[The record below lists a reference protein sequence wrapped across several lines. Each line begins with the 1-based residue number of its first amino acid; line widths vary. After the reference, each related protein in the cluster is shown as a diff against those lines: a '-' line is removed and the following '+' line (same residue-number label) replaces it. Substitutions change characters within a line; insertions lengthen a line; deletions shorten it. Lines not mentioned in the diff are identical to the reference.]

1 MGATTYPKTGGNAV
15 EHMFQFPRQAAR
27 MSGRDRLTDGEVPG
41 RQTLKRTP
49 SYEARA
55 ECCGHSTGL
64 LAQIQRGVQV
74 RHASV
79 RGSAGPTTSNR
90 KRLFW
95 ALPAPAYSVQRTTSN
110 LVAPTLPSPNGSG
123 GFSPEY
129 IRPKLLFGNGAIGDL
144 LNAYSVLKRDSL
156 SALPL
161 ANSHWANTYR
171 SRHRRL

>member
-27 MSGRDRLTDGEVPG
+27 LAGRDRLTDGEVIS

-55 ECCGHSTGL
+55 ECCSHSTGL

-123 GFSPEY
+123 GFSAFWVNRFE
-129 IRPKLLFGNGAIGDL
+129 RVLGAMAGRQ
-144 LNAYSVLKRDSL
+144 LNEAVRNSCWDL
-156 SALPL
+156 SAPSLVVRDAGLGSSFWKPQ
-161 ANSHWANTYR
+161 
-171 SRHRRL
+171 